1 MGECNHFVGG
11 LRVALGGHAEAS
23 GRHIKYVTKATAT
36 TLKLCQLRSRER
48 WVAKGEWDRERERK
62 RESGKFTYRQN
73 AKKTLKRK

>member
-62 RESGKFTYRQN
+62 RERAGN
-73 AKKTLKRK
+73 LHIDKTQRKR